1 MYNKNNMFFIF
12 LFPLRENTVQIQSNM
27 KLKKNT
33 TVCFLLCVFISLVAS
48 AFMSGGIQQHNSS
61 CRYISQICPS
71 MPFLSL
77 LPFYRSPQSPGEQN
91 NLFST
96 GRLGRDGH
104 A

>member
-1 MYNKNNMFFIF
+1 
-12 LFPLRENTVQIQSNM
+12 
-27 KLKKNT
+27 
-33 TVCFLLCVFISLVAS
+33 
-48 AFMSGGIQQHNSS
+48 
-61 CRYISQICPS
+61 

-104 A
+104 AWLMERGETHAGLGPQEETNKKKNTVERREPENE